1 MHVLSFIVSI
11 MKKRLKTHKDWK
23 TNFFLEELN
32 FVFKQTVMLNDY
44 IVNILAKQNP

>member
-11 MKKRLKTHKDWK
+11 MKKKTIKNTYSLKNKG
-23 TNFFLEELN
+23 FFEELN

-44 IVNILAKQNP
+44 IVNILT